1 MKHNNHC
8 EITSCHGRIY
18 RLLILVLLLVQSS
31 CIMGLKSFPSIITSE
46 ELSAMMDL
54 DYQLFDQT
62 PGSGWR
68 KYEGHPEVQIRL
80 LTEYIARNSPANYT
94 LLWHLG
100 QRYAVVGDYHLAIF
114 YFRQAFLDEAGG
126 SFNHAW
132 NLYVKGTIAFMTR
145 DCTQLKA
152 HISQL
157 EKHPIKPNLKI
168 LYRLERNFHK
178 PYRLLISDQSTS

>member
-1 MKHNNHC
+1 
-8 EITSCHGRIY
+8 
-18 RLLILVLLLVQSS
+18 
-31 CIMGLKSFPSIITSE
+31 MGLKSFPAIITSE

-80 LTEYIARNSPANYT
+80 LTEYIARNAPANHT

-100 QRYAVVGDYHLAIF
+100 QRYAIVGDYHLAIY
-114 YFRQAFLDEAGG
+114 YFRQALLDEAGD

-132 NLYVKGTIAFMTR
+132 NLYVKGTIAFLTR
-145 DCTQLKA
+145 DCSQLKA

-157 EKHPIKPNLKI
+157 EKLPIKKHLEI

-178 PYRLLISDQSTS
+178 PYSMLISYQSTS